1 LIPQLAAQ
9 AAVDVSGT
17 SLLDRT
23 SAWIVGGELRWT
35 LSTGG
40 AEVAAMKAAAA
51 RLARARAERDDRRA
65 TVHVE
70 VVSALHRLET
80 ARARQAVGRATVDQ
94 ARESQRI
101 IRDRFDAGLAPV
113 NDVLRAS
120 TAVID
125 ADANR
130 VAAVIDAMVAT
141 AMLNQALGRA
151 P

>member
-1 LIPQLAAQ
+1 
-9 AAVDVSGT
+9 
-17 SLLDRT
+17 
-23 SAWIVGGELRWT
+23 
-35 LSTGG
+35 
-40 AEVAAMKAAAA
+40 
-51 RLARARAERDDRRA
+51 
-65 TVHVE
+65 
-70 VVSALHRLET
+70 
-80 ARARQAVGRATVDQ
+80 VGRAAVEQ

-125 ADANR
+125 ADARR